1 MRVLKNEL
9 YRLMVTKSTWIVL
22 SLLLVMTIAV
32 AWMVSNGEKEKET
45 SNWKE
50 QLTVQ
55 NAQYEREMRELSPAV
70 PKYQFLKEEIAVNQ
84 YRLEH
89 NLPPSAK
96 YNVWTMLKELKPI
109 TTLIALIAIVL
120 AANSIAL
127 EHSKGTIKFAIAT
140 PVKRWH
146 YLLGKYLSILLNTVF
161 MFAATL
167 LFAFVLGYALLGLE
181 GSQYYLSYRSG
192 EVIKMSMLKF
202 LALDYGAA
210 LLNIIVLATLAFM
223 ISVILRS
230 AVVSVGLSLFV
241 FFTGSAITQFLA
253 AKFDWTK
260 YTIFANSDL
269 SQYID
274 GEPFI
279 QDMTLS
285 FSAAVIAVYFILFLA
300 VSFWV
305 FQKRDIVTS

>member
-1 MRVLKNEL
+1 M
-9 YRLMVTKSTWIVL
+9 
-22 SLLLVMTIAV
+22 
-32 AWMVSNGEKEKET
+32 
-45 SNWKE
+45 
-50 QLTVQ
+50 
-55 NAQYEREMRELSPAV
+55 
-70 PKYQFLKEEIAVNQ
+70 
-84 YRLEH
+84 
-89 NLPPSAK
+89 PPSAK

-127 EHSKGTIKFAIAT
+127 EHSKGNYWNLRLQHRSSVGIIYWGNTCRSCST
-140 PVKRWH
+140 L
-146 YLLGKYLSILLNTVF
+146 YLC
-161 MFAATL
+161 FAATL
-167 LFAFVLGYALLGLE
+167 LFAFVFRVCPARFGGKPILFVLSKRRSDKDVNAEVFSLRLWSRFIEYYCAGHAGLYDF
-181 GSQYYLSYRSG
+181 GHP
-192 EVIKMSMLKF
+192 K
-202 LALDYGAA
+202 
-210 LLNIIVLATLAFM
+210 
-223 ISVILRS
+223 RS

-300 VSFWV
+300 SPFGFFKSGIMPVITSSK
-305 FQKRDIVTS
+305 KRSSIYSSAFSCSVLLYVRSTTEQAYE